1 MNFSEHKAIYLQIF
15 DLICDEIQTGKY
27 KAGERIPSIRNYSEM
42 LEVNHNTTLR
52 AFDLLQRNNLIF
64 NKRGMGFYVSA
75 RAMDF
80 LKEKRKQEFI
90 NNFLPKL
97 FEKMESLDFTIKD
110 IEELYKQRKL
120 NPTNMHPL

>member
-1 MNFSEHKAIYLQIF
+1 MNFSEHKAIYLQVF

-27 KAGERIPSIRNYSEM
+27 KSGERIPSIRNYSEM

-90 NNFLPKL
+90 TKFLPEL
-97 FEKMESLDFTIKD
+97 FEKMESLDITIND
-110 IEELYKQRKL
+110 IEEIYTKRNK
-120 NPTNMHPL
+120 